1 MKIAA
6 EYIEVHIFRRINDK
20 IEFLILKRAETES
33 YAGIWQP
40 ITGSIIEGEKAYET
54 AIREIKEEINV
65 EPINFWV
72 APNVSS
78 FYLPEKDC
86 VSFVPVFAAEIN
98 ANAKVQISEEHSE
111 FRWVNFEEAQKKY
124 AWKEQRES
132 LNVVNEYFN
141 NVSYLHFSELK
152 LK

>member
-6 EYIEVHIFRRINDK
+6 EYIEVHIFRKLNEK
-20 IEFLILKRAETES
+20 TEFLILKRAETET
-33 YAGIWQP
+33 YPGIWQP
-40 ITGSIIEGEKAYET
+40 VTGAIIDGEKAYET
-54 AIREIKEEINV
+54 ALREIKEEINV
-65 EPINFWV
+65 EPVKFWV

-86 VSFVPVFAAEIN
+86 VSFVPVFAAEIP
-98 ANAKVQISEEHSE
+98 ADAEVKISDEHSE
-111 FRWVNFEEAQKKY
+111 YKWVAFEEAQKKF

-141 NVSYLHFSELK
+141 NLSYLHFSELK